1 LSICFDAIKYK
12 HLWLKI
18 LRLTVIGL
26 FGKNKNN
33 KVKISQ
39 KKKELRKLVKKKQ
52 YDDALKMGT
61 EILQKIP
68 EENDVLFIVGGIH
81 YMKNKYQTAISY
93 FEKALEIGTYDTD
106 VLLLK
111 ANAHY
116 FLGEYK
122 KAVACCEKIKE
133 LDPKSK
139 PVSELLSKIESNK

>member
-1 LSICFDAIKYK
+1 
-12 HLWLKI
+12 
-18 LRLTVIGL
+18 
-26 FGKNKNN
+26 
-33 KVKISQ
+33 
-39 KKKELRKLVKKKQ
+39 
-52 YDDALKMGT
+52 
-61 EILQKIP
+61 
-68 EENDVLFIVGGIH
+68 
-81 YMKNKYQTAISY
+81 MKNKYQTAISY

-122 KAVACCEKIKE
+122 KAIACCEKIKE